1 MTLVSVMKVCGGC
14 DHVSMV
20 APIVV
25 VMALVKVRLFW

>member
-1 MTLVSVMKVCGGC
+1 MTPVSVMKVCGGC

-20 APIVV
+20 VHVVV